1 MLSSFS
7 HIQLFANLWT
17 VAGQAPLSMGSCR
30 QEYWSGLPCPP
41 LGDLPHPWIEP
52 CLLHLLH
59 WQAGFFFFFNTSTNQ
74 EAPWKKISV
83 KKKKEKKRFQFPIT
97 RMHISHLNF
106 MLCNESLY
114 TVLCSWH
121 FVPRFFLMDI
131 SNFYGK
137 CEFNSVP
144 SRPSASFSTNVVFK
158 NKKPTLGKKVI
169 AICQFNKAIGN
180 ITS

>member
-1 MLSSFS
+1 MDCSWPGSSV
-7 HIQLFANLWT
+7 HGILQARILEW
-17 VAGQAPLSMGSCR
+17 VAVPSFRGS
-30 QEYWSGLPCPP
+30 SPP
-41 LGDLPHPWIEP
+41 MDRTMSLTSPAL
-52 CLLHLLH
+52 
-59 WQAGFFFFFNTSTNQ
+59 AGRFFFFLPL
-74 EAPWKKISV
+74 APTRKPHEKRYQL
-83 KKKKEKKRFQFPIT
+83 KKKKEKKRYQFPVT

>member
-41 LGDLPHPWIEP
+41 LGDLPTHGSNHVSYIS
-52 CLLHLLH
+52 CIGR
-59 WQAGFFFFFNTSTNQ
+59 QVFFFFLTL
-74 EAPWKKISV
+74 APTRKPHEKRYQL